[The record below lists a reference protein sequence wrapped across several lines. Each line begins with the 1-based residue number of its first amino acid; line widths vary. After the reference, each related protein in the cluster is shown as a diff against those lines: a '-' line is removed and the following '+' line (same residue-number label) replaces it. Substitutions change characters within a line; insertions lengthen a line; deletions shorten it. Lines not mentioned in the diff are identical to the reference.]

1 MIARITG
8 RLESIDGTA
17 ALVCI
22 AHGPS
27 ELAYEVLL
35 PAVAAEALA
44 ARIGEQVRL
53 ETMEY
58 LEPVGNG
65 TSFVPR
71 LIGFRSTTEREF
83 FDLLT
88 TVKGLGIK
96 KSLRAIAA
104 PVERIARAVEEK
116 DAPFLRTLPEVGKRL
131 AETMIAELT
140 GKVEAFIVP
149 GAPELAQ
156 GGRSDAARQ
165 ALAALL
171 QLGES
176 RSDAETLIQRALATD
191 ASLTTPDEVLALALS
206 LRS

>member
-1 MIARITG
+1 
-8 RLESIDGTA
+8 
-17 ALVCI
+17 
-22 AHGPS
+22 
-27 ELAYEVLL
+27 
-35 PAVAAEALA
+35 
-44 ARIGEQVRL
+44 
-53 ETMEY
+53 MEY
-58 LEPVGNG
+58 LEPLGNG

-71 LIGFRSTTEREF
+71 LIGFRSASEREF

-116 DAPFLRTLPEVGKRL
+116 DAAFLRTLPEVGKRL

-140 GKVEAFIVP
+140 GKVEPFIVP

-171 QLGES
+171 QLGEN

>member
-17 ALVCI
+17 ALVSI
-22 AHGPS
+22 GNGPH
-27 ELAYEVLL
+27 ELAYEVLV
-35 PAVAAEALA
+35 PAIAAESLA
-44 ARIGEQVRL
+44 ERIGETIRL

-65 TSFVPR
+65 SSFLPR
-71 LIGFRSTTEREF
+71 LIGFRSTLEREF

-104 PVERIARAVEEK
+104 PVDRIARAIEEK
-116 DAPFLRTLPEVGKRL
+116 DGAFLRTLPEVGKRL

-140 GKVEAFIVP
+140 GKVERFAGEP
-149 GAPELAQ
+149 SPDAAPS
-156 GGRSDAARQ
+156 GRTDAARQ

-171 QLGES
+171 HLGET
-176 RSDAETLIQRALATD
+176 RNDAEALIQRALATD
-191 ASLTTPDEVLALALS
+191 ATLATPDEVLALALS

>member
-17 ALVCI
+17 SLVSI
-22 AHGPS
+22 GNGPH
-27 ELAYEVLL
+27 ELAYEVLV
-35 PAVAAEALA
+35 PAIAAESLA
-44 ARIGEQVRL
+44 ARIGETIRL

-65 TSFVPR
+65 SSFLPR
-71 LIGFRSTTEREF
+71 LIGFRSTLEREF

-104 PVERIARAVEEK
+104 PVDRIARAIEEK
-116 DAPFLRTLPEVGKRL
+116 DGAFLRTLPEVGKRL

-140 GKVEAFIVP
+140 GKVERFAGEP
-149 GAPELAQ
+149 SPDAAP
-156 GGRSDAARQ
+156 GGRTDAARQ

-171 QLGES
+171 HLGET
-176 RSDAETLIQRALATD
+176 RNDAEALIQRALAAD
-191 ASLTTPDEVLALALS
+191 ASLATPDEILALALS

>member
-8 RLESIDGTA
+8 RLESIEGTS

-22 AHGPS
+22 AHGQS

-35 PAVAAEALA
+35 PAVAAESLA
-44 ARIGEQVRL
+44 ARTGELVRL

-58 LEPVGNG
+58 LEPLGNG

-71 LIGFRSTTEREF
+71 LIGFRSATEREF

-96 KSLRAIAA
+96 RALRALAA
-104 PVERIARAVEEK
+104 PAERIARAVEEK
-116 DAPFLRTLPEVGKRL
+116 DAAFLRTLPEVGKRL

-140 GKVEAFIVP
+140 GKVEPFIVP
-149 GAPELAQ
+149 GTPEVAQ

-165 ALAALL
+165 AIAALV

-176 RSDAETLIQRALATD
+176 RSDAEVLIQRALATD
-191 ASLTTPDEVLALALS
+191 ATLTTPDEVLALALS